1 MDLRIF
7 VEPQQ
12 GTTYARICNL
22 AQRAESLGFD
32 AFFTS
37 DHYLHMGEGD
47 GMPGPCDAWTTLAG
61 LARDTSR
68 LRLGTLVTPV
78 TFRLPGPL
86 AIAVA
91 QVDEMSNGR
100 VELGLG
106 AGWFDAEHTAYGIP
120 FPDLGGRFE
129 RLEEQLAI
137 ITGLWDT
144 PVDDTFDFDG
154 THYSLHGSPALA
166 VPTQS
171 PRPPIV
177 MGGFGPKRTPRL
189 AATYADEFN
198 VPFFPSA
205 AFSAATDNV
214 IAACERRDRDPST
227 MIFSVAQVVCCG
239 ADEAEITRRA
249 AAIGRSVEDLRENG
263 VAGTPDECIAKLREF
278 AEAGATR
285 AYLQVLD
292 DTDLDH
298 LELIAAE
305 MAPALAS

>member
-12 GTTYARICNL
+12 GTTYTRLRTL

-37 DHYLHMGEGD
+37 DHYLNMGD
-47 GMPGPCDAWTTLAG
+47 GDGLPGPCDAWTTLAG
-61 LARDTSR
+61 LARDTNR
-68 LRLGTLVTPV
+68 IRLGTLVTPI

-86 AIAVA
+86 AITVA
-91 QVDEMSNGR
+91 QVDEMSDGR

-120 FPDLGGRFE
+120 FPDLGGRFD
-129 RLEEQLAI
+129 RLEEQLEI
-137 ITGLWDT
+137 ITGLWET
-144 PVDDTFDFDG
+144 PVGETYDFVG
-154 THYSLHGSPALA
+154 THYTLEASPALA

-205 AFSAATDNV
+205 AFASAAANV
-214 IAACERRDRDPST
+214 IAACEARDRDPAT
-227 MIFSVAQVVCCG
+227 MVFSAAQVVCCG
-239 ADEAEITRRA
+239 RTDDEIARRA
-249 AAIGRSVEDLRENG
+249 AAIGREVDDLRENG
-263 VAGTPDECIAKLREF
+263 VAGTPDECAAKLREF
-278 AEAGATR
+278 ADAGATR

-292 DTDLDH
+292 DTDLEH
-298 LELIAAE
+298 LDLIAADV
-305 MAPALAS
+305 APQLD

>member
-12 GTTYARICNL
+12 GTTYARLSTL
-22 AQRAESLGFD
+22 ARRAEALGFD

-37 DHYLHMGEGD
+37 DHYQHMDGD
-47 GMPGPCDAWTTLAG
+47 GLPGPCDAWTTLAG
-61 LARDTSR
+61 LARDTDR

-91 QVDEMSNGR
+91 QVDEMSGGR

-106 AGWFDAEHTAYGIP
+106 AGWFDAEHSSYGIP
-120 FPDLGGRFE
+120 FPDLGARFD

-137 ITGLWDT
+137 ITGLWAT
-144 PVDDTFDFDG
+144 PPGETFDFEG
-154 THYSLHGSPALA
+154 QHYSVKDSPAL
-166 VPTQS
+166 VTPTQS

-198 VPFFPSA
+198 VPFFPAA
-205 AFSAATDNV
+205 AFADAAANV
-214 IAACERRDRDPST
+214 TAACEARDRDPAT
-227 MIFSVAQVVCCG
+227 MVFSAAQVVCCG
-239 ADEAEITRRA
+239 ADETSLARRA
-249 AAIGRSVEDLRENG
+249 EAIGRSVEELRENG
-263 VAGTPDECIAKLREF
+263 VAGTPDECVARLREF
-278 AEAGATR
+278 ADAGATR

-305 MAPALAS
+305 VAPALS